1 MGKLIPLYGLCL
13 LMTTF
18 GELIVDMQ
26 LISNYNKGNQ
36 LIFCVIDVF
45 SGYKCV
51 YTLKDILFLWITNS
65 FGRNLDGSNCKLN
78 KIWKS

>member
-1 MGKLIPLYGLCL
+1 
-13 LMTTF
+13 MTTF

-51 YTLKDILFLWITNS
+51 YTLKDILFL
-65 FGRNLDGSNCKLN
+65 
-78 KIWKS
+78 